1 MEVNRSLCMWT
12 PHILSEYAG
21 MNKGWEI
28 PTHNAKQHWDK
39 GKYVMNIEACFS
51 GFPQIYIRMTC

>member
-1 MEVNRSLCMWT
+1 MWT

-51 GFPQIYIRMTC
+51 GFPQIYIRMTR